1 MSDQIPRVKAHGS
14 QEWRETAKD
23 VTAGAAGGVAQ
34 VLIGQPFDLV
44 KVRLQ
49 TQKGGNAFSVT
60 RQIWADE
67 GPLAFYKGTLMP
79 LLGVGACVSISFGAL
94 HTFRQAIE
102 SHNRQTRPSQDQTL
116 SLPQFYVAGAGAGLV
131 TSIVSGPVEH
141 IRIRLQTQ
149 PHGIGRIYSG
159 PFDCARKLIRA
170 EGLAGLYRGQVMT
183 VVREMHGYGVWF
195 ATYEGL
201 VRWAMHQQRKRRE
214 ELPGWQIALYGGVAG
229 EALWLLSH
237 PIDVIK
243 SKMQSDGF
251 GMERKY
257 HGLRDAVRDTW
268 AGSGLRGMFYGIGPA
283 LLRAMPASAGTFV
296 AAEFVRNMLG

>member
-1 MSDQIPRVKAHGS
+1 MSDQIPQLEPQS
-14 QEWRETAKD
+14 TQEWKQTAKD

-49 TQKGGNAFSVT
+49 TQQAGNAWSAA
-60 RQIWADE
+60 RQIWAHE

-94 HTFRQAIE
+94 HTFRQVLE
-102 SHNRQTRPSQDQTL
+102 SHNRHTRPSHDPTL

-149 PHGIGRIYSG
+149 SHGAGRIYMG
-159 PFDCARKLIRA
+159 PFDCAWKLMRA
-170 EGLAGLYRGQVMT
+170 GGLAGLYRGQVMT
-183 VVREMHGYGVWF
+183 VAREMHGYGVWF

-201 VRWAMHQQRKRRE
+201 MRWAMHRQGKRRE
-214 ELPGWQIALYGGVAG
+214 ELPGWQIAVYGGLAG
-229 EALWLLSH
+229 EALWLLTH

-251 GMERKY
+251 GPQRKY
-257 HGLRDAVRDTW
+257 HGVGQAVRDTW
-268 AGSGLRGMFYGIGPA
+268 AVSGLRGMFHGIGPA

-296 AAEFVRNMLG
+296 AAEVVRNMLN